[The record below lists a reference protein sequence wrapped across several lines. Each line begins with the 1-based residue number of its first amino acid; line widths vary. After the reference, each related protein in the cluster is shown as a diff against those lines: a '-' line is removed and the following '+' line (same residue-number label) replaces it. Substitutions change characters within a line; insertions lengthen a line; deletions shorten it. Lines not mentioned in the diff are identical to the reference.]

1 MNEKLVAV
9 AVEADGSIAP
19 HAGRASR
26 WMVYAVADESG
37 ANLAWT
43 LELTDMGSLHEWHV
57 RGDGERHPLHYV
69 DVAIAGSAG
78 DGVKRR
84 LLERNTELLTTVET
98 SPLKAV
104 EAYRS
109 GQLAEGLPHEE
120 QHCLKKDN

>member
-9 AVEADGSIAP
+9 AVENDGSIAP

-26 WMVYAVADESG
+26 WMVYAVADESE